1 MGLRSLYKFS
11 PRVPYFL
18 SFPYLWLTHNLA
30 WSLLWGR
37 LVQGPGEGQWWSHKR
52 RGQKNEFLGTQQ
64 CTWGVQPGQTGDFC
78 CHLGSPVTSG
88 CLGNKGGYVTHW
100 SHRVPFGATP

>member
-37 LVQGPGEGQWWSHKR
+37 LVQGPGKA
-52 RGQKNEFLGTQQ
+52 
-64 CTWGVQPGQTGDFC
+64 
-78 CHLGSPVTSG
+78 SG
-88 CLGNKGGYVTHW
+88 
-100 SHRVPFGATP
+100 GATRGEARRMNFSGLNSVLGEYSLVKRGTSAVIWEAL